1 MQLLN
6 LFLLALMLNLT
17 GCISKGEITDSY
29 DEFKGENSSSITL
42 GKVTSLKSEE
52 VINVVTAKFII
63 RKDNKG
69 NHKYYLNFFVNG
81 ETGSKKCLNV
91 SKGAEVMFLVN
102 NVPYR
107 TAAAKDGTTPRISKT
122 LRLFFCNELV
132 SIGPLPQELVSNLT
146 SDKLVKFKIYG
157 DSANLGGQI
166 THEQL
171 KLIAR
176 FILAH

>member
-6 LFLLALMLNLT
+6 IFLLALMLNLT
-17 GCISKGEITDSY
+17 GCISKGEINDSY

-42 GKVTSLKSEE
+42 GKISSLKSEE
-52 VINVVTAKFII
+52 VINVVTAKFIVK
-63 RKDNKG
+63 KDNKG
-69 NHKYYLNFFVNG
+69 NKKYYLNFFVNG

-102 NVPYR
+102 NIPYR
-107 TAAAKDGTTPRISKT
+107 ANAAKDGTSPKISKT

-132 SIGPLPQELVSNLT
+132 SIGPLPQELVSSLNNKN
-146 SDKLVKFKIYG
+146 SVRFKIYG

-171 KLIAR
+171 KLIEQ
-176 FILAH
+176 FLLTH